1 MKMAYILYKKYH
13 LFKPR
18 DETGIAASPLL
29 KKIDLFDGVFF
40 DRHSIRE
47 LRDES
52 NLSNNK
58 EKLDTKLAKKL
69 RNN

>member
-1 MKMAYILYKKYH
+1 MKMTYILYKKYR
-13 LFKPR
+13 LCKPR

-29 KKIDLFDGVFF
+29 KKINLFDGVFF

-52 NLSNNK
+52 IVSNS
-58 EKLDTKLAKKL
+58 
-69 RNN
+69 